1 MIDVTSGRRSKAK
14 LKMDLLKSFGADFQL
29 GIKSPLNF
37 AGEAGNAIIYPV
49 GHHIAIRDIF
59 GKEDLR
65 KNDVMFIYND
75 DDVQKINSM
84 NTTRDFT
91 LFLTCETKHRSA
103 IISIYNLSKLNFKS
117 IMIFKAMRRIE
128 STIYRQFMFAS
139 CTKDGNCIAS
149 IGKLRENDD
158 MHGIIWD
165 VQIYQ
170 TLKPENYKPK
180 CVFPLPKGANK
191 ITIYGKLL
199 CTSGD
204 QHLAFWYLHENSV
217 KEFKGEIKNLNLSIC
232 NFVDH
237 EWFNLKIPTL
247 AAITEQ
253 KELFILEGF
262 SENKNFYNKMLSG
275 DVNEEENSSRSL
287 LVDSFIIK
295 QHLQNIFNDIDII
308 PNIIKCFNNGI
319 VIGSNKGHLLFIE
332 KYSSSDVTTF
342 NPIRITKRE
351 KNFCVTGLSISKDQE
366 YLAVSYESNEIA
378 FVNVKNIFD
387 SLKSANFE
395 LRMSLVCDGF
405 HQGAI
410 TTMDVALQRPV
421 IVTASS
427 ADKSIRVWNFLTGHC
442 EYCKIVLS
450 EKERN
455 HEKEMDILAVAM
467 HPNGYYVA
475 VSDKEM
481 IRFFHLCYKELRY
494 YNNELSQNE
503 ISHSDCHLLK
513 FSFGGH
519 VLAAVSGRQLYII
532 KSYTRETLKI
542 FDTPHT
548 SKIES
553 VFFHEQDHYVYT
565 VGSDGMIVEYNLFNF
580 HYEKISSKI
589 ITYFSGCYSY
599 LNKSQS
605 VLIAVGQEGSDTHV
619 VNEVLCTEIESSGNL
634 LSSIRGKEEHDNS
647 LINFGSNV
655 TRNNENFST
664 KIKESLSCIC
674 GIKSKRFD
682 IGSYATGSDNGILSL
697 YPNLLFLDSK
707 GKPNSKYAMP
717 WISIKSHRGRITNIM
732 FNKDTNLLFSSGEDG
747 NLFIYCIHELQD
759 GENLSY
765 DNNTTMNM
773 NQITSILDEGLGDN
787 VLYPLKSIFL
797 KEDEIHNQNNMIE
810 EYKNQE
816 EKLKGEHAM
825 KLRERGIE
833 LNDNLV
839 KETNKLKEELRI
851 EILDK
856 DNIIEKYKE
865 KIKNLENEQ
874 RQILIDKEKL
884 YTERIDQMS
893 NTIHD
898 LNSKIY
904 SLKSEHEIDLKKKD
918 ESFEKKFKEI
928 DKELRREF
936 EKIKHDNEKLTN
948 DLKMRQKMEEYKF
961 IHLDQE
967 HEQEINYKNEE
978 FESVINKL
986 EKERLLNQGEI
997 SSLTNDKKKL
1007 DNELHLCER
1016 ELKKKSEEIRRH
1028 IETIHTLRKENE
1040 KKEMEKEE
1048 IKKKLKEIES
1058 MLQEKSK
1065 LAGFSSKLKNE
1076 LYIKNVEIMS
1086 KFNKQ
1091 QNENAELR
1099 KISKNTEKQLD
1110 NNIKLLN
1117 DKKEEVNK
1125 KETQL
1130 EEYKNKYERE
1140 RHNVKLL
1147 EKDLD
1152 NLLQKIYDTFQTND
1166 KNIILKGIKKIYNT
1180 YLTADQIRKINNSK
1194 LNENIKDELTKQI
1207 DFLQKGILNIADQK
1221 ARREANQNS
1230 EIYKKTKENAEL
1242 IKQLNI
1248 KKKAYT
1254 VLEKDFFITKS
1265 DLSAKIKKYEQ
1276 LERER
1281 NNLNKANN
1289 ALLNSTNMKTNY
1301 LPGIS
1306 GDQGMFPGF
1315 ADLQKR
1321 ASADIN
1327 SNNFNSTIYAMNN
1340 GSMPF
1345 LDQNGPFGNM
1355 NRTMSNGFNGMPL
1368 GRSVDKKN
1376 WKDTRLYKGNTLSYF
1391 KKNNENIQKMKEIK
1405 KILDEKNN
1413 IIRKQNN
1420 ELSNLKNTLLA
1431 KESELLAK

>member
-1 MIDVTSGRRSKAK
+1 MIDVTSGRRSKSK

-29 GIKSPLNF
+29 GVKSPLNF

-75 DDVQKINSM
+75 EDVQKITSM
-84 NTTRDFT
+84 NTTRDYT
-91 LFLTCETKHRSA
+91 LFLTCESKPHSA
-103 IISIYNLSKLNFKS
+103 VISVYNLSKLNFKS

-128 STIYRQFMFAS
+128 STIYKQFVFAS

-158 MHGIIWD
+158 LHGIIWD

-191 ITIYGKLL
+191 ITIFGKLL

-217 KEFKGEIKNLNLSIC
+217 KEFKGEVKNLNLSVC

-237 EWFNLKIPTL
+237 EWLNLKIPTL
-247 AAITEQ
+247 AAINEQ
-253 KELFILEGF
+253 KELYILEGF
-262 SENKNFYNKMLSG
+262 SENKNFYSKIMSG
-275 DVNEEENSSRSL
+275 DANDDENSSRSL

-295 QHLQNIFNDIDII
+295 QHITNIFNDNDTI

-319 VIGSNKGHLLFIE
+319 IVGSNKGNLLFVE
-332 KYSSSDVTTF
+332 KNLSNDTTTF
-342 NPIRITKRE
+342 TPIRITKRE
-351 KNFCVTGLSISKDQE
+351 KNFGVTGLAVSKDQE

-378 FVNVKNIFD
+378 FVNIKNIFN
-387 SLKSANFE
+387 SLKSQNFE
-395 LRMSLVCDGF
+395 LRMNLVCDGF
-405 HQGAI
+405 HQGPI
-410 TTMDVALQRPV
+410 TTMDVSLQRPV

-427 ADKSIRVWNFLTGHC
+427 FDKSIRVWNFLTGHC
-442 EYCKIVLS
+442 EYCKVILS

-455 HEKEMDILAVAM
+455 HEKEMDILAVAI

-494 YNNELSQNE
+494 YNNEISPNE
-503 ISHSDCHLLK
+503 ITHSDCHLLK

-519 VLAAVSGRQLYII
+519 LLAAVSGRQLFII
-532 KSYTRETLKI
+532 RSYTRETLKI

-553 VFFHEQDHYVYT
+553 VFFHDQDHYVFT
-565 VGSDGMIVEYNLFNF
+565 VGSDGMIIEYNLFNF
-580 HYEKISSKI
+580 HFEKISSKI

-599 LNKSQS
+599 LNKTQS

-619 VNEVLCTEIESSGNL
+619 INEVLCTEIENVGNL
-634 LSSIRGKEEHDNS
+634 LGNIGQKDNENDNN
-647 LINFGSNV
+647 LMNFGNTL
-655 TRNNENFST
+655 TRNNENYST
-664 KIKESLSCIC
+664 KIKESLSSIC
-674 GIKSKRFD
+674 SIKSKRFD
-682 IGSYATGSDNGILSL
+682 IGAYATGSDIGVLSL
-697 YPNLLFLDSK
+697 YPSLLCLDSK
-707 GKPNSKYAMP
+707 GKPNTKLAAP
-717 WISIKSHRGRITNIM
+717 WISIKSHRGRVTNIN
-732 FNKDTNLLFSSGEDG
+732 FNRDTNLLFSSGEDG
-747 NLFIYCIHELQD
+747 NLFVYCIHELQD

-765 DNNTTMNM
+765 ENNTTMNM

-797 KEDEIHNQNNMIE
+797 KEEEIQNQNNMID
-810 EYKNQE
+810 EYINQE
-816 EKLKGEHAM
+816 EKLKGEHAT

-839 KETNKLKEELRI
+839 RETNKLKEELRV

-856 DNIIEKYKE
+856 DNIIDKYKE

-874 RQILIDKEKL
+874 RQILIDKEKQ

-928 DKELRREF
+928 DKELRKEF
-936 EKIKHDNEKLTN
+936 EKIKNDNEKLTN

-967 HEQEINYKNEE
+967 HEQEINDKNEE
-978 FESVINKL
+978 FENVISKL
-986 EKERLLNQGEI
+986 EKERLINQGEI
-997 SSLTNDKKKL
+997 SSLSNDKKKL
-1007 DNELHLCER
+1007 DNELHSCER
-1016 ELKKKSEEIRRH
+1016 ELKKKTEEIKRH

-1117 DKKEEVNK
+1117 DKKEEVSK
-1125 KETQL
+1125 KESQL

-1152 NLLQKIYDTFQTND
+1152 NLLQQIYDTFQTND
-1166 KNIILKGIKKIYNT
+1166 KNLILKSIKKIYNT
-1180 YLTADQIRKINNSK
+1180 YLTADQIRKINNAK
-1194 LNENIKDELTKQI
+1194 LNENIRDELTKQI
-1207 DFLQKGILNIADQK
+1207 DFLQKGILSIADQK
-1221 ARREANQNS
+1221 AKREANQNS
-1230 EIYKKTKENAEL
+1230 EIFKKTKENAEL

-1281 NNLNKANN
+1281 NNLTKNN
-1289 ALLNSTNMKTNY
+1289 GLLSNTLKNIG
-1301 LPGIS
+1301 LPSIN
-1306 GDQGMFPGF
+1306 GDQGLGLG
-1315 ADLQKR
+1315 DLSK
-1321 ASADIN
+1321 SDKN
-1327 SNNFNSTIYAMNN
+1327 NNFNSTIYVMNN
-1340 GSMPF
+1340 GSTPF
-1345 LDQNGPFGNM
+1345 LDQNGPYGNM
-1355 NRTMSNGFNGMPL
+1355 NRTSMNGFGGL
-1368 GRSVDKKN
+1368 GRSVDRKS
-1376 WKDTRLYKGNTLSYF
+1376 WKDTKLYKGNTLSYF
-1391 KKNNENIQKMKEIK
+1391 KKNLDNAYKMKEIK

-1420 ELSNLKNTLLA
+1420 EISNLKNTLLI
-1431 KESELLAK
+1431 KESELFGK

>member
-1 MIDVTSGRRSKAK
+1 MIDVTSGRRSKSK

-29 GIKSPLNF
+29 GVKSPLNF

-75 DDVQKINSM
+75 EDVQKITSM
-84 NTTRDFT
+84 NTTRDYT
-91 LFLTCETKHRSA
+91 LFLTCESKPHSA
-103 IISIYNLSKLNFKS
+103 VISVYNLSKLNFKS

-128 STIYRQFMFAS
+128 STIYKQFIFAS

-149 IGKLRENDD
+149 IGRLRENDD
-158 MHGIIWD
+158 LHGIIWD

-217 KEFKGEIKNLNLSIC
+217 KEFKGEVKNLNLSVC

-237 EWFNLKIPTL
+237 EWLNMKIPTL
-247 AAITEQ
+247 AAINEQ
-253 KELFILEGF
+253 KELYILEGF
-262 SENKNFYNKMLSG
+262 SENKNFYTKIMSG
-275 DVNEEENSSRSL
+275 DSNDDENSSRSL

-295 QHLQNIFNDIDII
+295 QHITNIFNDNDII

-319 VIGSNKGHLLFIE
+319 IVGSNKGNLLFVE
-332 KYSSSDVTTF
+332 KYISNDTTTF
-342 NPIRITKRE
+342 TPIRITKRE
-351 KNFCVTGLSISKDQE
+351 KNYPVTGLTVSKDQE

-378 FVNVKNIFD
+378 FVNIKNIFN
-387 SLKSANFE
+387 SLKSPNFE
-395 LRMSLVCDGF
+395 LRMNLVCDGF
-405 HQGAI
+405 HQGPI
-410 TTMDVALQRPV
+410 TTMDVSLQRPV

-427 ADKSIRVWNFLTGHC
+427 FDKSIRVWNFLTGHC
-442 EYCKIVLS
+442 EYCKVILS

-455 HEKEMDILAVAM
+455 HEKEMDILAVAI

-494 YNNELSQNE
+494 YNNEISANE
-503 ISHSDCHLLK
+503 ITHSDCHLLK

-519 VLAAVSGRQLYII
+519 LLAAVSGRQLFII
-532 KSYTRETLKI
+532 RSYTRETLKI

-553 VFFHEQDHYVYT
+553 VFFHDQDHYVFT
-565 VGSDGMIVEYNLFNF
+565 VGSDGMIIEYNLFNF
-580 HYEKISSKI
+580 HFEKISSKI

-599 LNKSQS
+599 LNKTQS

-619 VNEVLCTEIESSGNL
+619 INEVLCTEIENFGNL
-634 LSSIRGKEEHDNS
+634 IGNIGQKENETDNN
-647 LINFGSNV
+647 LMNFGNTL
-655 TRNNENFST
+655 TRNNENYST
-664 KIKESLSCIC
+664 KIKESLSSIC
-674 GIKSKRFD
+674 SIKSKRFD
-682 IGSYATGSDNGILSL
+682 IGAYATGSDIGVLSL
-697 YPNLLFLDSK
+697 YPSLLCLDSK
-707 GKPNSKYAMP
+707 GKPNTKLAAP
-717 WISIKSHRGRITNIM
+717 WISIKSHRGRVTNIN
-732 FNKDTNLLFSSGEDG
+732 FNRDTNLLFSSGDDG
-747 NLFIYCIHELQD
+747 NLFVYCIHELQD

-765 DNNTTMNM
+765 ENNTTMNM

-797 KEDEIHNQNNMIE
+797 KEEEIQNQNNMID
-810 EYKNQE
+810 EYINQE
-816 EKLKGEHAM
+816 EKLKGEHAT

-839 KETNKLKEELRI
+839 RETNKLKEELRV

-856 DNIIEKYKE
+856 DNIIDKYKE

-874 RQILIDKEKL
+874 RQILIDKEKQ

-928 DKELRREF
+928 DKELRKEF
-936 EKIKHDNEKLTN
+936 EKIKNDNEKLTN

-967 HEQEINYKNEE
+967 HEQEINDKNEE
-978 FESVINKL
+978 FENVISKL
-986 EKERLLNQGEI
+986 EKERLINQGEI
-997 SSLTNDKKKL
+997 SSLANDKKKL
-1007 DNELHLCER
+1007 DNELHSCER
-1016 ELKKKSEEIRRH
+1016 ELKKKTEEIKRH

-1117 DKKEEVNK
+1117 DKKEEVSK
-1125 KETQL
+1125 KENQL

-1152 NLLQKIYDTFQTND
+1152 NLLQQIYDTFQTND
-1166 KNIILKGIKKIYNT
+1166 KNLILKSIKKIYNT
-1180 YLTADQIRKINNSK
+1180 YLTADQIRKINNAK
-1194 LNENIKDELTKQI
+1194 LNENIRDELTKQI
-1207 DFLQKGILNIADQK
+1207 DFLQKGILSIADQK
-1221 ARREANQNS
+1221 AKREANQNS
-1230 EIYKKTKENAEL
+1230 EIFKKTKENAEL

-1281 NNLNKANN
+1281 NNLTKNN
-1289 ALLNSTNMKTNY
+1289 GLLSSTLRNIG
-1301 LPGIS
+1301 LPAIN
-1306 GDQGMFPGF
+1306 GDQGLGLG
-1315 ADLQKR
+1315 DSSK
-1321 ASADIN
+1321 SDKN
-1327 SNNFNSTIYAMNN
+1327 NNFNSTIYVMNN
-1340 GSMPF
+1340 GSTPF
-1345 LDQNGPFGNM
+1345 LDQNGPYGSM
-1355 NRTMSNGFNGMPL
+1355 NRTSMNGFGGL
-1368 GRSVDKKN
+1368 GRSVDRKS
-1376 WKDTRLYKGNTLSYF
+1376 WKDTKLYKGNTLSYF
-1391 KKNNENIQKMKEIK
+1391 KKNLDNAYKMKEIK

-1420 ELSNLKNTLLA
+1420 EISNLKNTLLI
-1431 KESELLAK
+1431 KESELFGK

>member
-1 MIDVTSGRRSKAK
+1 MIDVTSGRRSKSK

-29 GIKSPLNF
+29 GVKSPLNF

-75 DDVQKINSM
+75 DDVQKITSM
-84 NTTRDFT
+84 NTTRDYT
-91 LFLTCETKHRSA
+91 LFLTCESKPHSA
-103 IISIYNLSKLNFKS
+103 VISVYNLSKLNFKS

-128 STIYRQFMFAS
+128 STIYKQFIFAS

-158 MHGIIWD
+158 LHGIIWD

-191 ITIYGKLL
+191 ITIFGKLL

-217 KEFKGEIKNLNLSIC
+217 KEFKGEVKNLNLSVC

-237 EWFNLKIPTL
+237 EWLNLKIPTL
-247 AAITEQ
+247 AAINEQ
-253 KELFILEGF
+253 KELYILEGF
-262 SENKNFYNKMLSG
+262 SENKNFYTKIMSG
-275 DVNEEENSSRSL
+275 DSNDDENSSRSL

-295 QHLQNIFNDIDII
+295 QHITNIFNDNDII

-319 VIGSNKGHLLFIE
+319 VVGSNKGNLLFVE
-332 KYSSSDVTTF
+332 KNISNDTTTF
-342 NPIRITKRE
+342 TPIRITKRE
-351 KNFCVTGLSISKDQE
+351 KNFAVTGLAVSKDQE
-366 YLAVSYESNEIA
+366 FLAVSYESNEIA
-378 FVNVKNIFD
+378 FVNIKNIFN
-387 SLKSANFE
+387 SLKSQNFE
-395 LRMSLVCDGF
+395 LRMNLVCDGF
-405 HQGAI
+405 HQGPI
-410 TTMDVALQRPV
+410 TTMDVSLQRPV

-427 ADKSIRVWNFLTGHC
+427 FDKSIRVWNFLTGHC
-442 EYCKIVLS
+442 EYCKVILS

-455 HEKEMDILAVAM
+455 HEKEMDILAVAI

-494 YNNELSQNE
+494 YNNEISPNE
-503 ISHSDCHLLK
+503 ITHSDCHLLK

-519 VLAAVSGRQLYII
+519 LLAAVSGRQLFII
-532 KSYTRETLKI
+532 RSYTRETLKI

-553 VFFHEQDHYVYT
+553 VFFHDQDHYVFT
-565 VGSDGMIVEYNLFNF
+565 VGSDGMIIEYNLFNF
-580 HYEKISSKI
+580 HFEKISSKI
-589 ITYFSGCYSY
+589 ITYFSGCYCY
-599 LNKSQS
+599 LNKTQS

-619 VNEVLCTEIESSGNL
+619 INEVLCTEIENVGNFL
-634 LSSIRGKEEHDNS
+634 GNIGQKENENDNN
-647 LINFGSNV
+647 LMNFGNTF
-655 TRNNENFST
+655 TRNNENYST
-664 KIKESLSCIC
+664 KIKESLSSIC
-674 GIKSKRFD
+674 SIKSKRFD
-682 IGSYATGSDNGILSL
+682 IGAYATGSDVGVLSL
-697 YPNLLFLDSK
+697 YPSLLCLDSK
-707 GKPNSKYAMP
+707 GKPNTKLADP
-717 WISIKSHRGRITNIM
+717 WISIKSHRGRVTNIN
-732 FNKDTNLLFSSGEDG
+732 FNRDTNLLFSSGDDG
-747 NLFIYCIHELQD
+747 NLFVYCIHELQD

-765 DNNTTMNM
+765 ENNTTMNM

-797 KEDEIHNQNNMIE
+797 KEEEIQNQNNMID
-810 EYKNQE
+810 EYINQE
-816 EKLKGEHAM
+816 EKLKGEHAT

-839 KETNKLKEELRI
+839 RETNKLKEELRV

-856 DNIIEKYKE
+856 DNIIDKYKE

-874 RQILIDKEKL
+874 RQILIDKEKQ

-928 DKELRREF
+928 DKELRKEF
-936 EKIKHDNEKLTN
+936 EKIKNDNEKLTN

-967 HEQEINYKNEE
+967 HEQEINDKNEE
-978 FESVINKL
+978 FENVISKL
-986 EKERLLNQGEI
+986 EKERLINQGEI
-997 SSLTNDKKKL
+997 SSLANDKKKL
-1007 DNELHLCER
+1007 DNELHSCER
-1016 ELKKKSEEIRRH
+1016 ELKKKAEEIKRH

-1152 NLLQKIYDTFQTND
+1152 NLLQQIYDTFQTND
-1166 KNIILKGIKKIYNT
+1166 KNLILKSIKKIYNT
-1180 YLTADQIRKINNSK
+1180 YLTADQIRKINNAK
-1194 LNENIKDELTKQI
+1194 LNENIRDELTKQI
-1207 DFLQKGILNIADQK
+1207 DFLQKGILSIADQK
-1221 ARREANQNS
+1221 AKREANQNS
-1230 EIYKKTKENAEL
+1230 EIFKKTKENAEL

-1281 NNLNKANN
+1281 NNLTKNN
-1289 ALLNSTNMKTNY
+1289 GLLSNTLKNIG
-1301 LPGIS
+1301 LPSIS
-1306 GDQGMFPGF
+1306 GDQGLGLGDMSKL
-1315 ADLQKR
+1315 DK
-1321 ASADIN
+1321 N
-1327 SNNFNSTIYAMNN
+1327 NNFNSTIYVMNN
-1340 GSMPF
+1340 GSTPF
-1345 LDQNGPFGNM
+1345 LDQNGPYGNM
-1355 NRTMSNGFNGMPL
+1355 NRTSMNGFGSL
-1368 GRSVDKKN
+1368 GRSVDRKS
-1376 WKDTRLYKGNTLSYF
+1376 WKDTKLYKGNTLSYF
-1391 KKNNENIQKMKEIK
+1391 KKNLDNAYKMKEIK
-1405 KILDEKNN
+1405 KY
-1413 IIRKQNN
+1413 
-1420 ELSNLKNTLLA
+1420 
-1431 KESELLAK
+1431 

>member
-1 MIDVTSGRRSKAK
+1 MIDVTSGRKSKSK

-29 GIKSPLNF
+29 GISSPLHF
-37 AGEAGNAIIYPV
+37 VGETGNSIIYPV
-49 GHHIAIRDIF
+49 GHHLAIRDIF

-75 DDVQKINSM
+75 DDVQKITSM
-84 NTTRDFT
+84 NTTRDFN
-91 LFLTCETKHRSA
+91 LFLTCEIKPRSS
-103 IISIYNLSKLNFKS
+103 IISVYNLSKLNFKS

-128 STIYRQFMFAS
+128 STIYKEFIFAS
-139 CTKDGNCIAS
+139 CTRDGNCIAS

-158 MHGIIWD
+158 LHGIIWD

-180 CVFPLPKGANK
+180 CVFPLPKGTNK
-191 ITIYGKLL
+191 ISIFGKII
-199 CTSGD
+199 CTSGN
-204 QHLAFWYLHENSV
+204 QHLSFWYLQENTV
-217 KEFKGEIKNLNLSIC
+217 KEFKGEIKNLNISSF

-237 EWFNLKIPTL
+237 EWINLKLPSI
-247 AAITEQ
+247 AVITEQ

-262 SENKNFYNKMLSG
+262 SENKNFYNKMLNGSG
-275 DVNEEENSSRSL
+275 DFNDEENSAFTL
-287 LVDSFIIK
+287 MIDSFIIK
-295 QHLQNIFNDIDII
+295 QHLTNIFEGDVI
-308 PNIIKCFNNGI
+308 PNIIKYFNEGI
-319 VIGSNKGHLLFIE
+319 IVGSDKGNLLFIE
-332 KYSSSDVTTF
+332 KIINNDTITF
-342 NPIRITKRE
+342 KPIRSSKRD
-351 KNFCVTGLSISKDQE
+351 KPVCVTGISINKTQSHCV
-366 YLAVSYESNEIA
+366 VSYASNEIA
-378 FVNVKNIFD
+378 YFSLTNIFE
-387 SLKSANFE
+387 SLKAINFE
-395 LRMSLVCDGF
+395 LRMTLVCDGF
-405 HQGAI
+405 HQGPI
-410 TTMDVALQRPV
+410 TAMDISLQRPL
-421 IVTASS
+421 IITASS
-427 ADKSIRVWNFLTGHC
+427 SDKSIRIWNFLTGHC

-455 HEKEMDILAVAM
+455 HEKEMDILSVAM

-503 ISHSDCHLLK
+503 ISHTDCHLLK

-519 VLAAVSGRQLYII
+519 LLAAVSGRQLYII

-553 VFFHEQDHYVYT
+553 VFFHDQDHYVYT
-565 VGSDGMIVEYNLFNF
+565 VGSDGMIIEYNLFNF
-580 HYEKISSKI
+580 HHEKISSKI
-589 ITYFSGCYSY
+589 ITYFSGCFCY

-605 VLIAVGQEGSDTHV
+605 VLVAVGQEGSDTNV
-619 VNEVLCTEIESSGNL
+619 INEVLCTEIESVGSFLNDQ
-634 LSSIRGKEEHDNS
+634 KNENS
-647 LINFGSNV
+647 EYDPEINNFGNNN

-664 KIKESLSCIC
+664 RIKENLSSIC
-674 GIKSKRFD
+674 NIKSKRYD
-682 IGSYATGSDNGILSL
+682 IGAYATGNNEGVMSI

-707 GKPNSKYAMP
+707 GKQNSKIAIP
-717 WISIKSHRGRITNIM
+717 WASIKSHRGRITHIN
-732 FNKDTNLLFSSGEDG
+732 FNKDTNLLFSAGEDG
-747 NLFIYCIHELQD
+747 NLFVYCIHELQD

-765 DNNTTMNM
+765 DNTTTMNM

-787 VLYPLKSIFL
+787 VLYPLNSIFSR
-797 KEDEIHNQNNMIE
+797 EEEIHNQNNMIE

-816 EKLKGEHAM
+816 EKLRSEHAM

-833 LNDNLV
+833 LNDALV

-851 EILDK
+851 KILDK
-856 DNIIEKYKE
+856 DNIIEKYKI

-874 RQILIDKEKL
+874 RQILIDKEKQ

-898 LNSKIY
+898 LNSRIY

-928 DKELRREF
+928 DKELRKEF
-936 EKIKHDNEKLTN
+936 EKIKNENEKLTN
-948 DLKMRQKMEEYKF
+948 DLKTRQKMEEYRF
-961 IHLDQE
+961 IHLDRE
-967 HEQEINYKNEE
+967 HEQEINDKNAE
-978 FESVINKL
+978 FENVINKL
-986 EKERLLNQGEI
+986 EKERVINQGEI

-1007 DNELHLCER
+1007 DNELKICGR
-1016 ELKKKSEEIRRH
+1016 ELEKRGEEIKRH
-1028 IETIHTLRKENE
+1028 IETIHILRRENE
-1040 KKEMEKEE
+1040 KKEAEKET

-1058 MLQEKSK
+1058 NLQEKSK

-1091 QNENAELR
+1091 QNENAELK

-1117 DKKEEVNK
+1117 DKKEEVTK
-1125 KETQL
+1125 KENQL
-1130 EEYKNKYERE
+1130 EEYKDKYEKE
-1140 RHNVKLL
+1140 RHNMKLL

-1166 KNIILKGIKKIYNT
+1166 KNIILKNIKKIYNT
-1180 YLTADQIRKINNSK
+1180 YITEEQIRKINNAK

-1207 DFLQKGILNIADQK
+1207 DFLQKGILSIAEQK
-1221 ARREANQNS
+1221 AKREQNQNN

-1242 IKQLNI
+1242 IKHLNI

-1281 NNLNKANN
+1281 NNLTKANN
-1289 ALLNSTNMKTNY
+1289 LLSANLKMSELPNINEDMMRRNMSGNKNY
-1301 LPGIS
+1301 
-1306 GDQGMFPGF
+1306 
-1315 ADLQKR
+1315 
-1321 ASADIN
+1321 
-1327 SNNFNSTIYAMNN
+1327 NFNSTIFQMKQ
-1340 GSMPF
+1340 GSPF
-1345 LDQNGPFGNM
+1345 DNEMIM
-1355 NRTMSNGFNGMPL
+1355 NRTTNGFL
-1368 GRSVDKKN
+1368 RRSTDKKN
-1376 WKDTRLYKGNTLSYF
+1376 WKDTKLYKGNTLSFF
-1391 KKNNENIQKMKEIK
+1391 KKTNENMYKMKEIK
-1405 KILDEKNN
+1405 KILDEKNS

-1420 ELSNLKNTLLA
+1420 EITNLKNTLLS
-1431 KESELLAK
+1431 KESELFSKY